1 MHCNFCEKKSADR
14 KGYLRLRSGMLQAIR
29 SFFIKQGYLEIETP
43 NLIPAPAP
51 EANIDAISAGG
62 FYLHTSPELCMK
74 RLLTAGFTRIFQ
86 ITKCFRQNER
96 GNIHLPEFTLLEW
109 YRTGKNY
116 LDLMVECEAM
126 VISVSED
133 IGAGGKIIYQGMEID
148 LKRPWERISVDEAFR
163 RYTSITPETAI
174 QKGLFDEV
182 MVKEI
187 EPRLG
192 VKRPQF
198 LYDFPATQAALARLK
213 PGRPG
218 IAERFEI
225 YIGTLELANAFS
237 ELNDAEEQKARFE
250 KEQCSRYE
258 QGKQVYP
265 MPDKFL
271 TSLKYMPGAAGIALG
286 IDRLAMLFTDSA
298 KIDDVVSFT
307 PEDL

>member
-1 MHCNFCEKKSADR
+1 MHYDFYEKRLADR
-14 KGYLRLRSGMLQAIR
+14 KECLWLRAGMLQAIR

-43 NLIPAPAP
+43 CLIPAPAP
-51 EANIDAISAGG
+51 EADIDAISAGG

-74 RLLTAGFTRIFQ
+74 RLLVAGFAGIFQ
-86 ITKCFRQNER
+86 IARCFRQNER

-109 YRTGKNY
+109 YRADINY
-116 LDLMVECEAM
+116 LDLMMECETM
-126 VISVSED
+126 ILSVSEN
-133 IGAGGKIIYQGMEID
+133 IGAGDKIIYQGMEID
-148 LKRPWERISVDEAFR
+148 LTGPWERISVDEAFR
-163 RYTSITPETAI
+163 RYTSITPEAAI

-192 VKRPQF
+192 VKRPVF
-198 LYDFPATQAALARLK
+198 LYDFPATHAALARLK
-213 PGRPG
+213 PGSPG

-225 YIGTLELANAFS
+225 YIGRLELANAFS

-250 KEQCSRYE
+250 KEQCNRYE

-286 IDRLAMLFTDSA
+286 IDRLAMLFTDRA

-307 PEDL
+307 PEEL